1 MLFYFIYL
9 YLFFFFFFFNDTA
22 TTEIY
27 TLSLHDAL
35 PIIGDLRSAA
45 LYFSNWHFAAQATD
59 YFASADAPSPVV
71 HFWSLSAEEQFYL
84 VWPALVVVVFAMC
97 RRNPRRG
104 RRALGWLAVLL
115 GAASLISLALATRD
129 GSQRAYFG
137 TDARAYQLLAGALL
151 ALGAQG
157 RRNAAHLRP
166 SHVTGARVMQVLA
179 LAGLM

>member
-35 PIIGDLRSAA
+35 PIIGDVRSAA

-59 YFASADAPSPVV
+59 YFAATNAPSPVI

-84 VWPALVVVVFAMC
+84 VWPALVMIVLALC
-97 RRNPRRG
+97 RAKPRRG
-104 RRALGWLAVLL
+104 RLWLGALAVALASMSL
-115 GAASLISLALATRD
+115 ASLAVATRH
-129 GSQRAYFG
+129 GSERAY
-137 TDARAYQLLAGALL
+137 Y
-151 ALGAQG
+151 
-157 RRNAAHLRP
+157 
-166 SHVTGARVMQVLA
+166 
-179 LAGLM
+179 